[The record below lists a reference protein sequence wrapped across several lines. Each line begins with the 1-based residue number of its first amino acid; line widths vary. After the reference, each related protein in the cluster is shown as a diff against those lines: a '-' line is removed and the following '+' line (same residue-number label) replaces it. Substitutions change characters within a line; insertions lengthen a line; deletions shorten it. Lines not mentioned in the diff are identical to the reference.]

1 LKASFSRRAIL
12 KFSIGAPFLAGLGTA
27 IAAVTSRTVS
37 AASKLVDVTINPDT
51 LLHPTA
57 DRIGINVNFLD
68 DSDLQRPGARKL
80 RSALEEL
87 EVRYVRYPGGHEA
100 DGVTFFLDESGNT
113 VSTPTPRLCR
123 FGSDEWPANDLRYW
137 STNSPAGTWTRDVY
151 QLQDFLDDCAA
162 IGAEPVIVVAV
173 DTISNPAT
181 GMNAWTPTKEQII
194 ANAAAMVRWCNVT
207 NRYGVR
213 YWELGNEAWSAAT
226 GYARGYPDATSYG
239 ADCADI
245 AIAMK
250 EEDPTILVGLNGN
263 SEQWFKDALVA
274 AGPENIDFLAAHRY
288 PFFYMSYKEYQDVT
302 VPNIVSEANRAT
314 NAIKS
319 LPEPD
324 RSRIFVM
331 MTEMGV
337 VSGTPND
344 MGAAVVLAHNIG
356 GNLVAPNVHGA
367 MVWVTRYPPFGFGQ
381 DQFDSLNELT
391 PAGSAQ
397 LMTTLLAPG
406 AMVESTSTHPDVFSF
421 ASWNREMRRY
431 AVLILNRAD
440 SAQTV
445 KVHAVGAA
453 SAQLWQLRGDGPS
466 DSNPTLS
473 ATAITPIAGVATV
486 QLPAASVSTLVLG
499 REDEFAL
506 KLQEG

>member
-1 LKASFSRRAIL
+1 MEAPFSRRAIL
-12 KFSIGAPFLAGLGTA
+12 KLSIGVPFLAGLGTA

-37 AASKLVDVTINPDT
+37 AATKSVDVTINPDV

-68 DSDLQRPGARKL
+68 DSDLRRPGARRL
-80 RSALEEL
+80 RSAFEEL

-100 DGVTFFLDESGNT
+100 DGVTFFLDELGNT

-123 FGSDEWPANDLRYW
+123 FGSDEWPATDLRYW
-137 STNSPAGTWTRDVY
+137 STNSPAGTWTRDIY

-162 IGAEPVIVVAV
+162 IGAEPIIVVAV
-173 DTISNPAT
+173 DTIANPAT

-213 YWELGNEAWSAAT
+213 YWELGNEAWSAADA
-226 GYARGYPDATSYG
+226 YARGYPDATSYG
-239 ADCADI
+239 ADCADL
-245 AIAMK
+245 ATAMK
-250 EEDPTILVGLNGN
+250 AEDPTILIGLNGN

-274 AGPENIDFLAAHRY
+274 AGPQNIDFLAAHRY
-288 PFFYMSYKEYQDVT
+288 PFFYMSYEEYQDVN

-356 GNLVAPNVHGA
+356 GNLVAPNVHA
-367 MVWVTRYPPFGFGQ
+367 AVVWVTRYPPFGDGQ
-381 DQFDSLNELT
+381 DVLGSTNELT
-391 PAGSAQ
+391 PSGLGQ

-406 AMVESTSTHPDVFSF
+406 AMVESVSTHPDVFSF
-421 ASWNREMRRY
+421 ASWDREARRY

-445 KVHAVGAA
+445 NVHAVGAA
-453 SAQLWQLRGDGPS
+453 SAQLWQLHGDGPS
-466 DSNPTLS
+466 DTNPTLS
-473 ATAITPIAGVATV
+473 GTSVTPIAGVTTV
-486 QLPAASVSTLVLG
+486 QLPPASVSMLTMG
-499 REDEFAL
+499 REAEFAL
-506 KLQEG
+506 KLRGG